1 MPNAWIQA
9 LHNMM
14 VRADKTII
22 NWNSDGNGFII
33 YDVNKFTKNVL
44 SNYFPHGGYRTF
56 IRSLNWYNF
65 SLDRTKSTKTIKV
78 YTHSQGNFCRDH
90 PGKINDIKRKQVT
103 NDLQSLK
110 KLVKKITNDIQLIK
124 NQQIN
129 LKRPREP
136 EPKYKEVIYDD
147 EDTVIDDENTVIDEE
162 TNVNQESKKP
172 LIESNIN
179 QESKNY

>member
-9 LHNMM
+9 LHNM
-14 VRADKTII
+14 VIGSDKTII

-33 YDVNKFTKNVL
+33 HDVNKFTKNVL
-44 SNYFPHGGYRTF
+44 SNYFPNGGYCTF
-56 IRSLNWYNF
+56 IRSLSWYNF
-65 SLDRTKSTKTIKV
+65 SLDRTKSTKIIKV
-78 YTHSQGNFCRDH
+78 YTHYQGNFCRDH

-147 EDTVIDDENTVIDEE
+147 EDTVIDDE

-172 LIESNIN
+172 LIDSNIN
-179 QESKNY
+179 QEGKNY